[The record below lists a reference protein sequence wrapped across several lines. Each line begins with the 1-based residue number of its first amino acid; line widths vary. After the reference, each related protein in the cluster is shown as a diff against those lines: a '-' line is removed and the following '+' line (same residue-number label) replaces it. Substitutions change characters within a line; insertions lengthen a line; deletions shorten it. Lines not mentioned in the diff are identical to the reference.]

1 MAEDSTMDTAQ
12 QAEPQ
17 GAQDSLLTGKQEE
30 TGTEA
35 QSAEEKPAEGQQDAK
50 EGEAKTEDQVPETY
64 ELTMQEGFSLAEGQ
78 QAELDA
84 MFKDMGLTQ
93 AQAQKLADYY
103 MNNMGAQQKQAVE
116 AYRKAQE
123 AEVAAAKADAEIG
136 GASLNENLGFAK
148 QAMDKFGGE
157 KFRQEL
163 EAHGMGNNAEM
174 IRLLARVGR
183 AMQGDTLVAGT
194 RAGTGKDA
202 AHTLYPNLP

>member
-17 GAQDSLLTGKQEE
+17 GAQDTLLTGNQEE

-35 QSAEEKPAEGQQDAK
+35 QPAEEKPAEGQQDVK
-50 EGEAKTEDQVPETY
+50 EGEEKKGDQVPETY

-84 MFKDMGLTQ
+84 MFKDMGLTK

-136 GASLNENLGFAK
+136 GSALNENLGFAK

-183 AMQGDTLVAGT
+183 AMQGDTLV
-194 RAGTGKDA
+194 TGQKGENKRTGRYA
-202 AHTLYPNLP
+202 YLPEE

>member
-1 MAEDSTMDTAQ
+1 MAEDSTMDSTK

-35 QSAEEKPAEGQQDAK
+35 QPAEKKPAEGQQAAK
-50 EGEAKTEDQVPETY
+50 EGEENKGTYVPETY

-78 QAELDA
+78 QAELNA

-103 MNNMGAQQKQAVE
+103 MNNMGDQQKQVVE
-116 AYRKAQE
+116 AYQKAQE
-123 AEVAAAKADAEIG
+123 AEVAAAKADTEIG
-136 GASLNENLGFAK
+136 GSALNESLGYAK
-148 QAMDKFGGE
+148 AAMDKFGGE
-157 KFRQEL
+157 KFRAEL
-163 EAHGMGNNAEM
+163 ESHGMGNNAEM

-183 AMQGDTLVAGT
+183 AMQGDTLV
-194 RAGTGKDA
+194 TGQKSGKEKTA
-202 AHTLYPNLP
+202 AQVLYPNLP

>member
-1 MAEDSTMDTAQ
+1 MAEDSTMESTQ

-17 GAQDSLLTGKQEE
+17 GAQDTLLTGEQQETSTE
-30 TGTEA
+30 T
-35 QSAEEKPAEGQQDAK
+35 QPAEEKPAEGQQDAQ
-50 EGEAKTEDQVPETY
+50 EGEVKKEDQVPETY

-78 QAELDA
+78 QAEIDA
-84 MFKDMGLTQ
+84 MFKDMGLTK

-103 MNNMGAQQKQAVE
+103 MTNVGAQQKQAVE

-123 AEVAAAKADAEIG
+123 AEVAASKADEEIG
-136 GASLNENLGFAK
+136 GAALNESLGFAK

-157 KFRQEL
+157 KFRKEL

-183 AMQGDTLVAGT
+183 AMQGDTLVAGQKGGQEKT
-194 RAGTGKDA
+194 A
-202 AHTLYPNLP
+202 AQVLYPNLP